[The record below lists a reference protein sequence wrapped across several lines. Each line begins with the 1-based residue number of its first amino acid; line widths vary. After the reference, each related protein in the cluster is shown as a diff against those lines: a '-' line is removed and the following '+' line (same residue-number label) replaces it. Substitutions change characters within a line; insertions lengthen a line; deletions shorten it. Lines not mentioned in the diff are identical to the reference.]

1 MKKLLLSIMICASF
15 ASGANAF
22 YVHNCNYSSSALT
35 TLQFLHLRLHQAI
48 TNCDMMGIAEDCNKV
63 YALQVQ
69 HERCIK
75 AMEANGIE
83 VPVEYRY

>member
-15 ASGANAF
+15 VSGANAF
-22 YVHNCNYSSSALT
+22 FVNHCNSTGALEI
-35 TLQFLHLRLHQAI
+35 LQFLHLRLHHAI
-48 TNCDMMGIAEDCNKV
+48 TNCDMMGRAEDCNKV
-63 YALQVQ
+63 YILQVQ

-83 VPVEYRY
+83 VPAEYRY

>member
-22 YVHNCNYSSSALT
+22 YVHNCNDSNSALT
-35 TLQFLHLRLHQAI
+35 TLQFLHFKLHSAI
-48 TNCDMMGIAEDCNKV
+48 TKCNIMSSAEDCNKV